1 MKETNKLEDT
11 KDSFP
16 YNDIINL
23 SRPVSLK
30 HPRTSREARA
40 AQFAPFA
47 ALSGFSD
54 EIIEVQ
60 RLTDDETF
68 LTDEEL
74 SLINEK
80 LNTILLSNE
89 DTLINIVYFVK
100 DKKKNGG
107 KYLNKT
113 GYIRRIDSY
122 NNQIIFKDK
131 DKINI
136 KDIVNIEIIDLSNSD
151 NLI

>member
-1 MKETNKLEDT
+1 MREINKLEDI
-11 KDSFP
+11 KNDFP
-16 YNDIINL
+16 YSDIINL

-30 HPRTSREARA
+30 HPKTNREARA

-60 RLTDDETF
+60 RLTDDESY
-68 LTDEEL
+68 LTDEEY
-74 SLINEK
+74 SIINDK
-80 LNTILLSNE
+80 LNMILDSNKE
-89 DTLINIVYFVK
+89 LMVNIEYFVK
-100 DKKKNGG
+100 DKKKDGG
-107 KYLNKT
+107 KYLNKN

-136 KDIVNIEIIDLSNSD
+136 KDIVKIDIIDLSNNN

>member
-1 MKETNKLEDT
+1 MREINKLEAIKND
-11 KDSFP
+11 FP
-16 YNDIINL
+16 YSDIINL

-30 HPRTSREARA
+30 HPKTNREARA

-60 RLTDDETF
+60 RLTDDESY
-68 LTDEEL
+68 LTDEEY
-74 SLINEK
+74 SIINDK
-80 LNTILLSNE
+80 LNMILDSNKE
-89 DTLINIVYFVK
+89 LMVNIEYFVK
-100 DKKKNGG
+100 DKKKDGG

-131 DKINI
+131 NKINI
-136 KDIVNIEIIDLSNSD
+136 KDIVKIDIIDLSNNN

>member
-1 MKETNKLEDT
+1 MREINKLEAIKND
-11 KDSFP
+11 FP
-16 YNDIINL
+16 YSDIINL

-30 HPRTSREARA
+30 HPKTNREARA

-60 RLTDDETF
+60 RLTDDESY
-68 LTDEEL
+68 LTDEEY
-74 SLINEK
+74 SIINDK
-80 LNTILLSNE
+80 LNMILDSNKE
-89 DTLINIVYFVK
+89 LMVNIEYFVK
-100 DKKKNGG
+100 DKKKDGG

-136 KDIVNIEIIDLSNSD
+136 KDIVKIDIIDLSNNN